1 MVPHSCSIVLIFFMI
16 FFSFFFHCVMYVEAI
31 ILIDVACLL
40 NIFFYDCYPDSRKTA
55 SLEVSVEC
63 QKWLRNKK

>member
-1 MVPHSCSIVLIFFMI
+1 MI